1 MVTRPSEQN
10 LAVGVVPPVVE
21 DAPVVKMRGGRG
33 GRGGVLRERE
43 AKGRKIPVIVL
54 DGLVNG

>member
-21 DAPVVKMRGGRG
+21 DAPVVKMRGG
-33 GRGGVLRERE
+33 VLRERE